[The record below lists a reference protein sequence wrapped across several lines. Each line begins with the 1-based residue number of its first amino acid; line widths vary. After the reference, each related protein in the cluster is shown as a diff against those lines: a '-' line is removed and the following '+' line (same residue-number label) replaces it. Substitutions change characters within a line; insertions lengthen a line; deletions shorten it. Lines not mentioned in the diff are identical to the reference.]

1 MSVALWSCS
10 DSEPV
15 SGPVMKNQNVLIVLL
30 DACAT
35 DHLPFL
41 GYDKDTTPFLNGLAH
56 DNWSFS
62 DVTAQA
68 PYTIASVASL
78 MTGEAVDLH
87 GVTEAGQVVSAQLP
101 MLAERF
107 QQAGYQTG
115 AFSANAHI
123 QTKFGFGRGF
133 DTFQGFWPKLENG
146 HSVPPEQA
154 DAVRRFLAHA
164 ANDPRPFFAY
174 VHLLPPHA
182 PYDPP
187 AFERDVF
194 AGAYKGTALDRAGAI
209 DNLMP
214 LSYGARMPA
223 EDERAAIEALY
234 DASLLHVDGVVQSL
248 DLALDELD
256 LADDTLL
263 IVLSDHGEAFGQH
276 GLWQH
281 ARTVHEEMVRV
292 PLVMRLP
299 AESSLPKQGTS
310 DQPIALID
318 VVPTLMQWFDLR
330 GALPKS
336 SQSFAALLSGAERPK
351 RWVPILTRTAGPG
364 EHVGLRMGDYKLI
377 HETRKNGPWTLYDLR
392 TDPTEAAPIKNPA
405 AAPNPETKRAFV
417 EMRQL
422 LGETRERLQVEAKAA
437 ERVDVDAET
446 EAVLEALGY

>member
-1 MSVALWSCS
+1 MACS
-10 DSEPV
+10 DSAPE
-15 SGPVMKNQNVLIVLL
+15 SGPSMKGQNVLIVLL

-41 GYDKDTTPFLNGLAH
+41 GYDKETTPHLNGIARA
-56 DNWSFS
+56 NWSFS

-87 GVTEAGQVVSAQLP
+87 GVTEAGQVVSEQLP

-107 QQAGYQTG
+107 QAAGYQTG

-123 QTKFGFGRGF
+123 QAKFGFGRGF

-146 HSVPPEQA
+146 HTVPPEQA
-154 DAVRRFLAHA
+154 DAVRRFLAQA

-187 AFERDVF
+187 AFERNVF
-194 AGAYKGTALDRAGAI
+194 AGEYRGTALDRAGKL

-214 LSYGARMPA
+214 LSHGARMPA
-223 EDERAAIEALY
+223 DDERAAIEALY
-234 DASLLHVDGVVQSL
+234 DASLLHVDGVVRNF
-248 DLALDELD
+248 DVALDELD
-256 LADDTLL
+256 LTDDTLL

-299 AESSLPKQGTS
+299 AESTLPKQGAS

-336 SQSFAALLSGAERPK
+336 SQSFAPLLTGAERPK

-364 EHVGLRMGDYKLI
+364 EHVGLRVGDYKLI
-377 HETRKNGPWTLYDLR
+377 HETRKNGPWTLYNLR
-392 TDPTEAAPIKNPA
+392 NDPTEAAPIKSA
-405 AAPNPETKRAFV
+405 ASAPSAEAKRAFV
-417 EMRQL
+417 ELRQL
-422 LGETRERLQVEAKAA
+422 LLDTRERLLAESKATQ
-437 ERVDVDAET
+437 RVDVDAKT
-446 EAVLEALGY
+446 EFQLDTMGY